1 MMSGHHQQKRFSV
14 ETDPNFSASSSSTTD
29 NLPST
34 RVETGQPDS
43 PLAFPEI
50 DKIVSSFASV
60 DDDDND
66 NADEAD
72 ETPWDETT
80 FEFIDK
86 EAEDPTEESTEYF
99 EQQEEDGE
107 PRYSESVVESSTTDV
122 LAATTEAEQEPCEP
136 ETPREIEAEVD
147 EQEEWEA
154 AAEAAGDIGEEQAS
168 LATATPAAG
177 TTHLLILITKMGLN
191 RNQVQN
197 QQRAMQCFEALGFP
211 YETLDGADPA
221 NKEIR
226 NELFRISGM
235 RGVYPLFFL
244 VKENYDDDGED
255 PVQFLGDWDTVEGIN
270 DSSSLPQEIL
280 DANPTCLTW
289 DKIPGLVST
298 RTRMK

>member
-1 MMSGHHQQKRFSV
+1 MSSTVGTSSIMSGHPQKRFSV
-14 ETDPNFSASSSSTTD
+14 ETDPNFSASSSSSTTD

-60 DDDDND
+60 DDDDDD
-66 NADEAD
+66 NNEEED
-72 ETPWDETT
+72 ETPW
-80 FEFIDK
+80 EFIDK
-86 EAEDPTEESTEYF
+86 EEEDPTEESTEYF

-107 PRYSESVVESSTTDV
+107 PRYSSESVVES
-122 LAATTEAEQEPCEP
+122 ATTEAPAETEAEEEQPCCEP
-136 ETPREIEAEVD
+136 ETPREEVAAVEEAEP
-147 EQEEWEA
+147 EE
-154 AAEAAGDIGEEQAS
+154 S
-168 LATATPAAG
+168 TTTAAAG
-177 TTHLLILITKMGLN
+177 TTHLLILMTKLGFH
-191 RNQVQN
+191 RNQVHN
-197 QQRAMQCFEALGFP
+197 QQRAMQCFEALGLP

-226 NELFRISGM
+226 NELFRISGT

-244 VKENYDDDGED
+244 VKENYDDDDGED
-255 PVQFLGDWDTVEGIN
+255 PVQFLGDWDTIEGIN

-298 RTRMK
+298 RKA